1 MILSFSVRGCRVYVG
16 FSCFALVAFCCL
28 FLGAGSSAYFL
39 AAAACHEAAHILLM
53 FLLGAPPAL
62 VKLTALGCRMVPNRE
77 KLLSYGQMAL
87 VSFAGPGINLLCA
100 GGMLLLGLEG
110 HPFFG
115 ANLVLG
121 MLHSLPIEPMD
132 GGMAFHALLRAHMN
146 GERADKLCFAVSLGL
161 LLPMAVLGF
170 VILLRTRYNFT
181 LLAMSLYLMLYLV
194 LKRDLFSG

>member
-1 MILSFSVRGCRVYVG
+1 
-16 FSCFALVAFCCL
+16 
-28 FLGAGSSAYFL
+28 
-39 AAAACHEAAHILLM
+39 
-53 FLLGAPPAL
+53 
-62 VKLTALGCRMVPNRE
+62 MVSNRE
-77 KLLSYGQMAL
+77 KILSYGQMAL
-87 VSFAGPGINLLCA
+87 VSLAGPGINLLCA
-100 GGMLLLGLEG
+100 GGMFLLGLEA

-132 GGMAFHALLRAHMN
+132 GGMAFHALLRARMK

-161 LLPMAVLGF
+161 ILPMAVLGF